1 MLGLVSRYV
10 YRAGET
16 VSSHWSARSMMDP
29 RLSNVR
35 LAWKTMP
42 QLEWIKFTGTKLR
55 PQYVTKNAQI
65 STYKLTTDILI

>member
-16 VSSHWSARSMMDP
+16 VSSHWSARSMIDP

-35 LAWKTMP
+35 LAWKMT
-42 QLEWIKFTGTKLR
+42 
-55 PQYVTKNAQI
+55 
-65 STYKLTTDILI
+65 